1 MCSSDNKR
9 VKLQKLLDLLVSTDN
24 QAADDM
30 LLEALR
36 IGNEDEQALSLDA
49 LIRRGTSR
57 GLIGVLASYEQL
69 SPRLQQTILAKSEN
83 FYFVLSEAGRSDNHA
98 ARLATMRLIA
108 SAKLGKLSYVLSENL
123 REPDE
128 ALSQAACNA
137 LLDLAR
143 WVNTASRQMH
153 RLDPTLSENGLIM
166 VGEIRSA
173 GDSTI
178 VAAPTVGGDLL
189 GAYTRVMRERPEI
202 ESAVARALDWGKS
215 KHMPDLLR
223 AALLLCDHPQSRI
236 LGILKASRHGGQAS
250 MVRKLQQPPG
260 ADHVEAFLLG
270 ASHGHLRTNFAAAF
284 SQITSND
291 VLDALLQ
298 RTYWLK
304 DHQLRTCMG
313 HVDRGIW
320 WNESDL
326 DRDLVHR
333 SSRDAMYISDWIV
346 LSGLNESLQDQRLG
360 QIASHCGSDPLARLH
375 LLRSA
380 SLKPRQASVE
390 FLKKM
395 LQDPDERLV
404 RIAAREI
411 IRRRPQDYENV
422 LLQCMTKAAES
433 VRRVIGRAIGQAGFD
448 HFWKR
453 FEKMDRQTRKQA
465 GRAMLKLL
473 PDATVRIWRY
483 LVSGTTEQRIRGLQV
498 VQELDLA
505 TQFREPLVNLCHH
518 PNPRIRSKAVALLV
532 EIPDQSTTMILEK
545 ALNDTDARVRAN
557 AIEVLEGKR
566 ATEYVP
572 LLTERARSAHNRER
586 ANAIKALH
594 HMKVG
599 NVVEQMTLMLR
610 DPRAEHRISAL
621 WTLRRIGLWKLIGE
635 VGRLAKADES
645 LKVRRYAATV
655 LRYVIG
661 LLQQTGGS
669 LTVEQPTSKP
679 QAA

>member
-1 MCSSDNKR
+1 M
-9 VKLQKLLDLLVSTDN
+9 KLQKLLSLLVSADN
-24 QAADDM
+24 QAADDL

-36 IGNEDEQALSLDA
+36 IGNEDEQALCLDA
-49 LIRRGTSR
+49 LIRRATSH

-69 SPRLQQTILAKSEN
+69 SPRLQRTVVAKAEA
-83 FYFVLSEAGRSDNHA
+83 FYFALSEAGRSDNHA
-98 ARLATMRLIA
+98 ARLAAMRLIA
-108 SAKLGKLSYVLSENL
+108 SARLGKLSYVLSENL

-128 ALSQAACNA
+128 TLSQAACNA
-137 LLDLAR
+137 LLELAR

-153 RLDPTLSENGLIM
+153 RFDPAPAEDGLM
-166 VGEIRSA
+166 LVGEVRSA

-178 VAAPTVGGDLL
+178 VAAPTVGTDLL

-236 LGILKASRHGGQAS
+236 LGILKAARHGGQAS
-250 MVRKLQQPPG
+250 MVRKLQQPPA

-284 SQITSND
+284 AQIASTD
-291 VLDALLQ
+291 VLDALLR

-304 DHQLRTCMG
+304 DHQLRACMG
-313 HVDRGIW
+313 QVDRGIW
-320 WNESDL
+320 WNEPDL
-326 DRDLVHR
+326 DRDLAHR
-333 SSRDAMYISDWIV
+333 SSRDAMLISDWIV
-346 LSGLNESLQDQRLG
+346 LSGLSDTAQDQRLE
-360 QIASHCGSDPLARLH
+360 QIMVHCGSDPLARLH
-375 LLRSA
+375 LIRSA
-380 SLKPRQASVE
+380 SLKPRQASVA

-395 LQDPDERLV
+395 LQDADERLV
-404 RIAAREI
+404 RIAAREL
-411 IRRRPQDYENV
+411 IRRRPQDYENI

-448 HFWKR
+448 HFWTR
-453 FEKMDRQTRKQA
+453 FERMDRETRKQA

-473 PDATVRIWRY
+473 PDAPVRIGRY
-483 LVSGTTEQRIRGLQV
+483 LVSGTTEQRIRGLQI
-498 VQELDLA
+498 VQELELA
-505 TQFREPLVNLCHH
+505 NQFREPLISLCHH

-532 EIPDQSTTMILEK
+532 EIPDQSTGLILEK
-545 ALNDTDARVRAN
+545 ALSDTDARVRAN

-594 HMKVG
+594 RMKVG
-599 NVVEQMTLMLR
+599 NVVDQMTLMLR

-621 WTLRRIGLWKLIGE
+621 WTLRHIGLWKLIGE
-635 VGRLAKADES
+635 VGRLAKTDES
-645 LKVRRYAATV
+645 LKVRRYAAMV

-661 LLQQTGGS
+661 LLQQTGS
-669 LTVEQPTSKP
+669 LTAEQSTPTPK
-679 QAA
+679 AA